1 MRIFLTGVSCVGK
14 TTIGEKSASLL
25 GYAFFDLD
33 EEIESYFG
41 TPLERLQDKYLTMP
55 SFRKEAAK
63 ALINLLTREDSHHAV
78 IALPP
83 SGLRDYYWRIVKNA
97 QGRIIVLSDN
107 AANIL
112 KRIVFYDKDSRRI
125 ERNLTDEER
134 QYYLKDIKEDITYFR
149 RTYKRADIILDIAG
163 LDPNQA
169 ARKVKETVTVGG
181 DVR

>member
-1 MRIFLTGVSCVGK
+1 M
-14 TTIGEKSASLL
+14 
-25 GYAFFDLD
+25 LD
-33 EEIESYFG
+33 IESMRKLKIKNKLYTKSYFIK
-41 TPLERLQDKYLTMP
+41 RLVEAGFKVDKL
-55 SFRKEAAK
+55 SEEVEGKK
-63 ALINLLTREDSHHAV
+63 
-78 IALPP
+78 
-83 SGLRDYYWRIVKNA
+83 DYYWRIVKNA

-112 KRIVFYDKDSRRI
+112 KRIEFYDKDSRRI
-125 ERNLTDEER
+125 ERHLTDEER

-169 ARKVKETVTVGG
+169 ARKVKETVTAGG